1 MSNGVGKN
9 TPLHPCLACRC
20 LVEIPPLVTLLDTPV
35 FPYLNALFYTDTPQ
49 IVKYPKI
56 GTLNTILN

>member
-9 TPLHPCLACRC
+9 TTLHPCLACRC
-20 LVEIPPLVTLLDTPV
+20 LVKIPLLVTPV
-35 FPYLNALFYTDTPQ
+35 FPYLKALFYTDTSQ

>member
-9 TPLHPCLACRC
+9 PTLHPCLECRC
-20 LVEIPPLVTLLDTPV
+20 LVKIPLLDTPV
-35 FPYLNALFYTDTPQ
+35 FPYPNAPFYTDTPQ
-49 IVKYPKI
+49 IVKYPKM